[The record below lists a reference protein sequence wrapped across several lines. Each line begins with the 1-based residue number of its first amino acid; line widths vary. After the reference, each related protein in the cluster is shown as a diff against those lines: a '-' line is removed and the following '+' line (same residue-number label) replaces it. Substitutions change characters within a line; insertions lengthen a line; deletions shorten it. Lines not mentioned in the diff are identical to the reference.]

1 MTTKAKKPMPK
12 AAREKTPDRLA
23 VEDAIKAAT
32 RRGESCTIESL
43 ATRLDMTPKRVRTAV
58 RNLMTVNMLVST
70 HAAGCVG
77 AQYQWAALASGKKEP
92 TDGQRRWSSGQAVL
106 HTPTNGPGHTPMR
119 LPTTATTGKAL
130 PQKVCNASMPNQDPL
145 AHALRANADIAPER
159 MTAYRLPSRVGNQ
172 LFYPDGRVEVVA

>member
-1 MTTKAKKPMPK
+1 MTTKAQKPMPK

-70 HAAGCVG
+70 RAAGC
-77 AQYQWAALASGKKEP
+77 A
-92 TDGQRRWSSGQAVL
+92 GQRQERANRRAAPVVK
-106 HTPTNGPGHTPMR
+106 R
-119 LPTTATTGKAL
+119 
-130 PQKVCNASMPNQDPL
+130 ASRAAHPHQRPR
-145 AHALRANADIAPER
+145 AHAHAAANDRQHRQGLAAKGVQRQHAQPGPVGTR
-159 MTAYRLPSRVGNQ
+159 TAGQP
-172 LFYPDGRVEVVA
+172 